1 MIETWSFSKSIQIF
15 KYSIMLKIGKFG
27 VRTINTVN
35 IVKPTGVNMVKPTK
49 LPEENDTTLQNR
61 T

>member
-1 MIETWSFSKSIQIF
+1 
-15 KYSIMLKIGKFG
+15 MLKIGKFG

-35 IVKPTGVNMVKPTK
+35 IVKPTGVSMVKPTK